1 MFENFNISIAVIVF
15 LARVCDVGL
24 GTLRHTLIIRGRRR
38 YAFMIAFFESL
49 IWIYAV
55 SRVMTNVQDPL
66 TSLAFALG
74 FATGTYVG
82 MSIEGFLKIGEQV
95 IRIFSRN
102 GEIAAEKLRENGY
115 RVTTDGNGRDGV
127 VKMLLVQVKRKNVMK
142 VTAMARKIDPNC
154 FIIIDDIR
162 SCQLATVLQVR
173 VRNDTRSNGHYCG
186 KVTILV

>member
-1 MFENFNISIAVIVF
+1 MFENFNFSIAVIVF
-15 LARVCDVGL
+15 FARVCDVGL
-24 GTLRHTLIIRGRRR
+24 GTLRHTLIIRGRRS
-38 YAFMIAFFESL
+38 YAFIIAFFESL

-95 IRIFSRN
+95 IRIFSRS
-102 GEIAAEKLRENGY
+102 GEFVAEKLRENGY
-115 RVTTDGNGRDGV
+115 RVTTFDGNGRDGV

-162 SCQLATVLQVR
+162 SVSIGDSAASPGGELTPAPAA
-173 VRNDTRSNGHYCG
+173 
-186 KVTILV
+186 VTAESK